1 MGRDNYE
8 EVDLSQTG
16 GRIVGTYSGRL
27 TKIEFANGE
36 VVEGR
41 IFTERKYVDGQ
52 WQEIVFLG
60 KDKKDRREINPCK
73 VRELRVY
80 MGVEKDEI
88 GIGASSL
95 DAFLSEAGIG
105 V

>member
-1 MGRDNYE
+1 MGGNNYE

-27 TKIEFANGE
+27 TKIDFNDGTTL
-36 VVEGR
+36 EGK
-41 IFTERKYVDGQ
+41 IITKRKYSGEQ
-52 WQEIVFLG
+52 WQEKVFLNG
-60 KDKKDRREINPCK
+60 REINLSK

-80 MGVEKDEI
+80 MGVEEDET

-95 DAFLSEAGIG
+95 DAFLSEVGIG